1 MCWSCYPKYGSQHL
15 QKESELGWFSGSR
28 CWPDLCWALVQVGC
42 STFAICYILAS
53 HRCLDILHGSSFTGI
68 ALLPVV
74 FRNLVSFR
82 ELVLILVMLMLS
94 RTHSSSQDDL
104 WGISF
109 WHSHPGSSFGSTLLA
124 SPLPF
129 PTYLKNYPSKQVPYG
144 CIPMSHHLTY
154 FLAPSSTAL
163 KAQEAIA
170 ATLRRACN
178 CCLGRH

>member
-1 MCWSCYPKYGSQHL
+1 MVVSTSRMSQNLGGSVGADVGQTCAGLLFRLGVRLLLFVTSLLHTDALTSYMDHL
-15 QKESELGWFSGSR
+15 LLALPFSLWYLGIW
-28 CWPDLCWALVQVGC
+28 
-42 STFAICYILAS
+42 LA
-53 HRCLDILHGSSFTGI
+53 
-68 ALLPVV
+68 
-74 FRNLVSFR
+74 NLVSFR
-82 ELVLILVMLMLS
+82 ELVLILVTLMLS